1 MLKCWLTF
9 DAALLGSH
17 TANMTTYALYILVIF
32 LLNNFHD
39 ELNSP
44 LDVFRKFF
52 EYFSDFDWNSQVLTI
67 YGPVSGI
74 QFSARNI
81 EEQALEDRLSDPI
94 LKTKSLLIKPQAVR
108 ERH

>member
-67 YGPVSGI
+67 NGPVSGI

-81 EEQALEDRLSDPI
+81 EEQALEDRLSDPV
-94 LKTKSLLIKPQAVR
+94 LKTKSLLIKP
-108 ERH
+108 